1 LVLVAEPLEK
11 GVSQA
16 HEGNHYDDSATESAQ
31 KNDLVSL
38 QQQIPTTR
46 FSNRIQEQ
54 ILAKGGG
61 SMKSPRGTSLN
72 NKNSF
77 AVLDNDVIADLARAM
92 GICVSEENFETFD
105 LMKDIEM
112 ARHTL
117 DKVKRSKYLILMR
130 QKRKLR

>member
-38 QQQIPTTR
+38 QQQIPTIR

-61 SMKSPRGTSLN
+61 SMKSP
-72 NKNSF
+72 
-77 AVLDNDVIADLARAM
+77 
-92 GICVSEENFETFD
+92 
-105 LMKDIEM
+105 
-112 ARHTL
+112 
-117 DKVKRSKYLILMR
+117 
-130 QKRKLR
+130 